1 MYCIMGLADIHIHTI
16 YSHDATTTV
25 RGILKQ
31 ASSVG
36 FNVIAIT
43 DHDDIRGAFDAR
55 ELGSQYNIDVIPGV
69 EVTTKDGHLL
79 ALYVEKI
86 PRRGMSLE
94 DTLAAIGDLGGIA
107 VAPHPFNQLPGS
119 LSMDKV
125 IGVLTKPKLKNVLRG
140 IEVYNM
146 TTQPWDERVQRLSA
160 YLPFSKTAGSDAHV
174 YWAIGTGKTEFRG
187 KTAAEFRTALE
198 QGITIPH
205 PYEEQDLMRKYIFN
219 WLRRITMRRLGYVSH
234 AAATEDV
241 VSTQRVDLRF
251 TKAQRDKLKQR
262 NLLDE

>member
-1 MYCIMGLADIHIHTI
+1 MGMADIHIHTI

-25 RGILKQ
+25 RGVLKQ

-36 FNVIAIT
+36 FNVIAVT

-55 ELGSQYNIDVIPGV
+55 ELASQYNVDVIPGV

-79 ALYVEKI
+79 ALFVEKI
-86 PRRGMSLE
+86 PQRGLPLA
-94 DTLAAIGDLGGIA
+94 DTLKIIGDLGGIA

-119 LSMDKV
+119 LSMDNV
-125 IGVLTKPKLKNVLRG
+125 ISTLTNPRLKNVLRG

-146 TTQPWDERVQRLSA
+146 TTQPFDEKVQRLSA
-160 YLPFSKTAGSDAHV
+160 YLPFAKTAGSDAHV

-187 KTAAEFRTALE
+187 TTAAEFRTALE

-205 PYEEQDLMRKYIFN
+205 PYEEDDLMRKYIFN

-234 AAATEDV
+234 AAATEEV
-241 VSTQRVDLRF
+241 VSTQRMDLRF
-251 TKAQRDKLKQR
+251 TKTQRKRLKKK

>member
-1 MYCIMGLADIHIHTI
+1 MGMADIHIHTI

-55 ELGSQYNIDVIPGV
+55 ELASEYNLEVIPSV
-69 EVTTKDGHLL
+69 EVTTRDGHLL
-79 ALYVEKI
+79 ALFVEKI
-86 PRRGMSLE
+86 PRRGLPLDE
-94 DTLAAIGDLGGIA
+94 TLKIIGDMGGIA

-119 LSMDKV
+119 LSMDNV
-125 IGVLTKPKLKNVLRG
+125 ISVLTNPALKNILRG

-146 TTQPWDERVQRLSA
+146 TTQPFDERVQRLSA
-160 YLPFSKTAGSDAHV
+160 YLPFSQTAGSDAHV

-187 KTAAEFRTALE
+187 TTAAEFRTALE
-198 QGITIPH
+198 QGITIAH
-205 PYEEQDLMRKYIFN
+205 PYEKDLMRKYIFN

-234 AAATEDV
+234 AATTEEV
-241 VSTQRVDLRF
+241 VSTQRMDLRF
-251 TKAQRDKLKQR
+251 TKSQRAKLKKK
-262 NLLDE
+262 NLYTE

>member
-1 MYCIMGLADIHIHTI
+1 MGFADIHIHTI

-25 RGILKQ
+25 RGVLKQ
-31 ASSVG
+31 AANVG
-36 FNVIAIT
+36 LSVIAVT

-55 ELGSQYNIDVIPGV
+55 ELSSEYNVEVIPGV

-79 ALYVEKI
+79 ALFIEKI
-86 PRRGMSLE
+86 PQKGLPLAETLKIIGGM
-94 DTLAAIGDLGGIA
+94 GGVA

-119 LSMDKV
+119 LSMDNV
-125 IGVLTKPKLKNVLRG
+125 ISVLTKPALKNILRG

-146 TTQPWDERVQRLSA
+146 TTQPFDERVQRLSA
-160 YLPFSKTAGSDAHV
+160 YLPFSQTAGSDAHV

-187 KTAAEFRTALE
+187 TTAKELRTALE
-198 QGITIPH
+198 LGITIPH

-234 AAATEDV
+234 VSETEEAI
-241 VSTQRVDLRF
+241 STQRMDLRF
-251 TKAQRDKLKQR
+251 TKSRRAKSKRKKLSP
-262 NLLDE
+262 E

>member
-1 MYCIMGLADIHIHTI
+1 MGFADIHIHTI

-25 RGILKQ
+25 RGVLKQ

-36 FNVIAIT
+36 FDVIAIT

-55 ELGSQYNIDVIPGV
+55 ELASQYNIEVIPGV

-79 ALYVEKI
+79 ALYVEQI
-86 PRRGMSLE
+86 PRRGLPLE
-94 DTLAAIGDLGGIA
+94 DTLKIIKDLGGIA

-119 LSMDKV
+119 LSMDNV
-125 IGVLTKPKLKNVLRG
+125 VGILTKPALKNVLRG

-146 TTQPWDERVQRLSA
+146 TTQPFDERVKRLSA
-160 YLPFSKTAGSDAHV
+160 YLPFSQTAGSDAHV
-174 YWAIGTGKTEFRG
+174 HWAIGTGKTEFRG
-187 KTAAEFRTALE
+187 RTAVDFRTALE

-205 PYEEQDLMRKYIFN
+205 PYEKELMWKYLFN

-234 AAATEDV
+234 AAATEDR
-241 VSTQRVDLRF
+241 VSTQRMDLRF
-251 TKAQRDKLKQR
+251 TRTQRVRLKQK
-262 NLLDE
+262 NIGTD

>member
-1 MYCIMGLADIHIHTI
+1 MGMADIHIHTI

-55 ELGSQYNIDVIPGV
+55 ELASQYNLDVITGV

-79 ALYVEKI
+79 ALFVEDIPQHGLPLDETLKI
-86 PRRGMSLE
+86 
-94 DTLAAIGDLGGIA
+94 IGDLGGIA

-119 LSMDKV
+119 LSMDAV
-125 IGVLTKPKLKNVLRG
+125 VSVLTKPAQKNILRG

-146 TTQPWDERVQRLSA
+146 TTQPFDERVQRLSA
-160 YLPFSKTAGSDAHV
+160 YLPFSQTAGSDAHV

-187 KTAAEFRTALE
+187 TTAKEFRTALE
-198 QGITIPH
+198 KGVTIAH
-205 PYEEQDLMRKYIFN
+205 PYEKDLMRKYIFN

-234 AAATEDV
+234 AAATEEV
-241 VSTQRVDLRF
+241 VSTQRMDLSF
-251 TKAQRDKLKQR
+251 TKSQRTKLKDK
-262 NLLDE
+262 NLYSD

>member
-1 MYCIMGLADIHIHTI
+1 MGFADIHIHTI

-25 RGILKQ
+25 RGVLKQ

-43 DHDDIRGAFDAR
+43 DHDDIRGALDAR
-55 ELGSQYNIDVIPGV
+55 ELASQYNLDVIPGV

-79 ALYVEKI
+79 ALYVDEVPK
-86 PRRGMSLE
+86 RGLSLE
-94 DTLAAIGDLGGIA
+94 ETLRIICGLGGIA

-125 IGVLTKPKLKNVLRG
+125 VNILNKPSLKNVLRG

-146 TTQPWDERVQRLSA
+146 TTQPFDDRVQKISA
-160 YLPFSKTAGSDAHV
+160 YLPFSQTAGSDAHV

-187 KTAAEFRTALE
+187 TTASEFRTAIE
-198 QGITIPH
+198 QGITIAH
-205 PYEEQDLMRKYIFN
+205 PYEKELMWKYLFN
-219 WLRRITMRRLGYVSH
+219 WVKRITMRRLGYVSH
-234 AAATEDV
+234 AATTMET
-241 VSTQRVDLRF
+241 VSTQRMNLRF
-251 TKAQRDKLKQR
+251 TKNPRIQLKQK
-262 NLLDE
+262 NAGTD